1 MQEAR
6 QLLQDLRGVEDGTGA
21 VGALAMWVRA
31 VIKHHAMLV
40 DTAVCRKRLAENK
53 LRLSQ
58 VNRRVMHAEL
68 SGNANAAARSRSPP
82 PTCHISVT
90 CISGLSLCRPSPSL
104 TRERQSC

>member
-1 MQEAR
+1 
-6 QLLQDLRGVEDGTGA
+6 
-21 VGALAMWVRA
+21 MWVRA

-68 SGNANAAARSRSPP
+68 SGNANAARPFEIPAFHLP
-82 PTCHISVT
+82 HF
-90 CISGLSLCRPSPSL
+90 GLVRL
-104 TRERQSC
+104 